1 MFSSFPATRFPALPL
16 RQEKE
21 AAPPIYKDTGTA
33 RTAEE
38 PSDESLL
45 SQISTGDQD
54 ALAVLFRRYARL
66 VRSVSVRILRDE
78 GESEDLVQELF
89 LFIYRGAA
97 PYDSA
102 KSSARSWIVQMT
114 YRRAISRWRHLNA
127 RGHYK
132 NSELNG
138 CVQAL
143 QHRGLLPTTL
153 PLKRCWKRRAEK
165 KVMADLTA
173 EQLQTLRLH
182 FCRRLHSRNWQKARA
197 VREMFGITITGA
209 SKNCVSRCAK
219 VSAELL
225 TGMVNSRRSPDDE
238 LWSAMGTA

>member
-1 MFSSFPATRFPALPL
+1 MRLMFSSFPAIRVPALPL

-21 AAPPIYKDTGTA
+21 AAAPIYKDTGAA
-33 RTAEE
+33 RPAEE

-138 CVQAL
+138 CVPGFAGLWTLAYDSSVEAL
-143 QHRGLLPTTL
+143 LGREGL
-153 PLKRCWKRRAEK
+153 K

-182 FCRRLHSRNWQKARA
+182 FCEGYTLAEIGKKLGQSVGNVRHHYYRGLEKLRKQ
-197 VREMFGITITGA
+197 VRE
-209 SKNCVSRCAK
+209 SKLQNC
-219 VSAELL
+219 
-225 TGMVNSRRSPDDE
+225 
-238 LWSAMGTA
+238 